1 MDDQHGTATT
11 GLCKLD
17 ATHGTVLFLF
27 EAKLAELWNI
37 LWTKDIG
44 GGVGVA

>member
-17 ATHGTVLFLF
+17 PTHGTELFLF
-27 EAKLAELWNI
+27 EEKLVELRNI
-37 LWTKDIG
+37 L
-44 GGVGVA
+44 